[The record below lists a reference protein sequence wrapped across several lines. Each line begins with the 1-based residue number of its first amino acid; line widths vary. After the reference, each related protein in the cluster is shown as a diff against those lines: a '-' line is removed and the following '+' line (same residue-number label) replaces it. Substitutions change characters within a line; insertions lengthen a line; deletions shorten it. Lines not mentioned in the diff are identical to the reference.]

1 MQARTFALLM
11 VGAVAY
17 VVWRDNQRASEPGAV
32 VPDYIDVA
40 QNFFEGLA
48 GGEVP
53 DFFGGVEYDMSKASG
68 NLTAFLMTIRTGEGT
83 AGPNG
88 YRMMFGGGL
97 FDSFADHPRK
107 RNTFTMSGKP
117 ITSTAAGAYQF
128 LERTWDTLARRLGL
142 PDFSP
147 ESQDLA
153 AIELIRDAGALNDV
167 FAGRF
172 ATAVNKVRRI
182 WASMPGAGY
191 GQPEVA
197 LSRLQ
202 AAYENAGGVVNG

>member
-17 VVWRDNQRASEPGAV
+17 VVWRDNQRANEPGAV
-32 VPDYIDVA
+32 VPDYIDVV

-53 DFFGGVEYDMSKASG
+53 DFFGGVEYDMSNAGG
-68 NLTAFLMTIRTGEGT
+68 NRAAFLMMIRTAEGT

-88 YRMMFGGGL
+88 YRTMFGGNL
-97 FDSFADHPRK
+97 FESFADHPRIV
-107 RNTFTMSGKP
+107 NTYTLAGKP
-117 ITSTAAGAYQF
+117 ISSSAAGAYQF
-128 LERTWDTLARRLGL
+128 LRRTWDVLQKRLGL

-147 ESQDLA
+147 ASQDA
-153 AIELIRDAGALNDV
+153 AALELIREAGALGDV
-167 FAGRF
+167 DAGRF
-172 ATAVNKVRRI
+172 ESAVRKVRRI

-191 GQPEVA
+191 GQPEIA
-197 LSRLQ
+197 LGRLQ